1 PTLFCG
7 AALGL
12 LYGTGMHALLP
23 GAAPVPVS
31 YAVVGMGAL
40 LAATTHA
47 PLMSILMI
55 FEMTLS
61 YQVVLPLMLACITGY
76 VTAHATGAPS
86 VYARAL
92 ARNRDDTLRL
102 PPASSP

>member
-1 PTLFCG
+1 
-7 AALGL
+7 
-12 LYGTGMHALLP
+12 
-23 GAAPVPVS
+23 VPVS

-76 VTAHATGAPS
+76 VTAHAAGAPS

-92 ARNRDDTLRL
+92 ARNQEDARDDAQHLQ
-102 PPASSP
+102 PSSPEVSPSDSTQK

>member
-1 PTLFCG
+1 VS
-7 AALGL
+7 A
-12 LYGTGMHALLP
+12 
-23 GAAPVPVS
+23 VSS

-61 YQVVLPLMLACITGY
+61 YEVMLPLMLACITGY
-76 VTAHATGAPS
+76 VVAHRIRPES
-86 VYARAL
+86 VYAKSLANNRRAQRAVVKL
-92 ARNRDDTLRL
+92 ASNK
-102 PPASSP
+102 SE